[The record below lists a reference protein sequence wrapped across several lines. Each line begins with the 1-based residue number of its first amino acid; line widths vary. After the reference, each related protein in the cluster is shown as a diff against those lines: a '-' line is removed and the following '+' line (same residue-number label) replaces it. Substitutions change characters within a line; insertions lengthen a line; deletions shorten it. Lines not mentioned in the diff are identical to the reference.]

1 MDITTVSTFNAIFI
15 LLRFTCLRLQ
25 NLLTLLILSLIITY
39 FKPSLFLSTAHAFF
53 TIQLSSETNKYV
65 LKRLSNEFIFMAPSS
80 DDEQTGD
87 VIQFASGLD
96 LIGSDIDG
104 KLLVSYG
111 INDCEAAT
119 FFLGMEMVQDL
130 LIDVEE
136 GVEVVNLMRK
146 LGT

>member
-1 MDITTVSTFNAIFI
+1 
-15 LLRFTCLRLQ
+15 
-25 NLLTLLILSLIITY
+25 
-39 FKPSLFLSTAHAFF
+39 
-53 TIQLSSETNKYV
+53 
-65 LKRLSNEFIFMAPSS
+65 MAPSS

-119 FFLGMEMVQDL
+119 LFLGMEMVQDL

-146 LGT
+146 IGT